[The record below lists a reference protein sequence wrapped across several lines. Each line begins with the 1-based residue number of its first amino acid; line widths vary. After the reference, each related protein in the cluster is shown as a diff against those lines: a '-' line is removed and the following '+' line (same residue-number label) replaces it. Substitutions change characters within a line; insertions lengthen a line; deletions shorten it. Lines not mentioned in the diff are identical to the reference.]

1 MCTPVLLLVCFL
13 VLWTPNPKTERTFCF
28 CLDIKHR
35 IPANE
40 NVLHTEK
47 LCCSK
52 ITQDSSLQHLR
63 EFPESP
69 EECWDCTLGPCETF
83 PKSKIG
89 VRLFLRKE
97 VVALLE
103 KTDPLASTALKCLAY
118 LKGSQ
123 SSLIILTMTLHS
135 TNESNFCLSSCKNN
149 ILCNIY

>member
-1 MCTPVLLLVCFL
+1 MCTPVLLLVSFL
-13 VLWTPNPKTERTFCF
+13 VLWAPNPKTERTFCF

-83 PKSKIG
+83 PKWKIG
-89 VRLFLRKE
+89 VRLLLRKE
-97 VVALLE
+97 AGGALGE
-103 KTDPLASTALKCLAY
+103 NQPLGLHCTQMPGI

-135 TNESNFCLSSCKNN
+135 TNESNFCLSSCKSN